1 VLTTNPLRNHHHQ
14 SAHHLNPAHQ
24 FKINPQHF
32 ILHKKQDSQYVSSPF
47 PLQSPNKS
55 QAMASQNHGLIKTS
69 QFHASLSEIPI
80 PGLRPTYILV
90 RTIAVALNPT
100 DWQTLDEVP
109 EPGTPYSLL
118 GCDAAGIV
126 VEVGSEVT
134 KDFKV
139 GDRIAGLAH
148 GGSSSHFDFDFK
160 NFMNWIELE
169 LTGVK

>member
-1 VLTTNPLRNHHHQ
+1 
-14 SAHHLNPAHQ
+14 
-24 FKINPQHF
+24 
-32 ILHKKQDSQYVSSPF
+32 
-47 PLQSPNKS
+47 
-55 QAMASQNHGLIKTS
+55 MASQNHGLIKTS
-69 QFHASLSEIPI
+69 QFQASLSEIPI
-80 PGLRPTYILV
+80 PSLRPTYILV

-148 GGSSSHFDFDFK
+148 GGSSSHF
-160 NFMNWIELE
+160 
-169 LTGVK
+169 